1 VTTIATDEL
10 YYDPWHAELN
20 ADPYPMFKRFRDA
33 AVFSSSSAVR
43 GWDSMPAS
51 V

>member
-1 VTTIATDEL
+1 
-10 YYDPWHAELN
+10 LN
-20 ADPYPMFKRFRDA
+20 RFPDWDIDLPN

-43 GWDSMPAS
+43 GWDSMPAH

>member
-1 VTTIATDEL
+1 MD
-10 YYDPWHAELN
+10 
-20 ADPYPMFKRFRDA
+20 RFPEWEVDVED

-43 GWDSMPAS
+43 GWDSMPAR

>member
-1 VTTIATDEL
+1 VTTSATGEL
-10 YYDPWHAELN
+10 YYDPWHADLE
-20 ADPYPMFKRFRDA
+20 R

-43 GWDSMPAS
+43 GWHSMPAF

>member
-1 VTTIATDEL
+1 LTRFPD
-10 YYDPWHAELN
+10 WHV
-20 ADPYPMFKRFRDA
+20 DVSD

-43 GWDSMPAS
+43 GWDSMPAH